1 MMVYAWTFQDD
12 ASGTQKMFNA
22 TIAKDIY
29 YQAVKLNIHGL
40 ITEFSDV
47 AI

>member
-1 MMVYAWTFQDD
+1 
-12 ASGTQKMFNA
+12 MFNA

-29 YQAVKLNIHGL
+29 YKALSMNIHGL